1 MWKALTSSPRDAS
14 RHHQRA
20 SLIKGLLSEL
30 NGCSARQ
37 MPRGAASKWK
47 VTSCVLIRRHPWPLE
62 GSATEWPHY
71 CSLTGHPSLSA
82 SKSALEHQHETVD
95 ERPAGPIYR
104 PPSRCW
110 CSQCLL
116 FNELTRLKG
125 SSHIYF
131 KRLQQANNWWNE
143 TNGDASSRLNSIWFY
158 STADFLLRK
167 LALAMRTMTEGVS
180 RIRYLLIYCGGSRP
194 RPHPHPPAQNE
205 KPRCCRDETLLHNCE
220 SHRAASESLP
230 AAGLD
235 RQFVLKDHMINTSSP
250 RFVNKLKASWVHAR
264 HTSDTILKNTVH
276 RCFPPTQIH
285 LDSQQ

>member
-1 MWKALTSSPRDAS
+1 MWNALTSSPRDAS

-95 ERPAGPIYR
+95 ERRAGPIFR
-104 PPSRCW
+104 PSSRCW

-131 KRLQQANNWWNE
+131 KRLQQARLMEWNE
-143 TNGDASSRLNSIWFY
+143 LRCVIASQFHLILQHGRLPVAETGISDEDNDRGSEQD
-158 STADFLLRK
+158 S
-167 LALAMRTMTEGVS
+167 
-180 RIRYLLIYCGGSRP
+180 LLIDLLWWIP
-194 RPHPHPPAQNE
+194 PPPPPPAQNE

-220 SHRAASESLP
+220 SHRTASESLP

-250 RFVNKLKASWVHAR
+250 PFVNKLNASWVHAR